1 MSEVK
6 LTFFSRNGE
15 KILIAPDIDT
25 HFGAINH
32 KWKLDNKDTEWVSF
46 HPRVSLHE
54 ITLSFLSNYFDQSIS
69 PVSKEDTATIYIQE
83 KKRLVFFDT
92 GKKSSMLRR
101 VSHFDKCDDIY
112 YVVIDGHQRI
122 IAQKEVPVTYT

>member
-6 LTFFSRNGE
+6 LTFFSRSGE
-15 KILIAPDIDT
+15 KILIASDIDT

-32 KWKLDNKDTEWVSF
+32 KWKLDKSDSDWVSF

-54 ITLSFLSNYFDQSIS
+54 ITLEFLSNYFDDSIT
-69 PVSKEDTATIYIQE
+69 PISKEDSATIYIQE

-92 GKKSSMLRR
+92 GKKSSMLQR
-101 VSHFDKCDDIY
+101 VAHFDKCDDIY
-112 YVVIDGHQRI
+112 YVVIDSNQKI
-122 IAQKEVPVTYT
+122 LAQKDVPVIIM